1 MFKLAGAVGI
11 FISSMIFGFSKAHT
25 LKKRRES
32 LKSLC
37 RAFERIA
44 AETSFT
50 KKRLERIFAETAREY
65 SLPVFADAAFK
76 LQKFGARAAWEESL
90 TAYSAEMALTEG
102 DIKAALSLSALGDYT
117 GTEQQKSIQ
126 ASQKL
131 LKLAAQE
138 AEEIYEKSAKL
149 YRSSGLLFGLLA
161 VILLF

>member
-1 MFKLAGAVGI
+1 MFKLAGALGI
-11 FISSMIFGFSKAHT
+11 FLSSAVFGFGKAYF
-25 LKKRRES
+25 LKKRCNS
-32 LKSLC
+32 LQSLC

-65 SLPVFADAAFK
+65 NLPLFADAAFR
-76 LQKFGARAAWEESL
+76 LQRLGVRAAWEESL
-90 TAYSAEMALTEG
+90 NSYASEMALTSS
-102 DIKAALSLSALGDYT
+102 DIKAALTLSALGDYT
-117 GTEQQKSIQ
+117 GAEQQKSIQ
-126 ASQKL
+126 TSQKL
-131 LKLAAQE
+131 LKLASKE